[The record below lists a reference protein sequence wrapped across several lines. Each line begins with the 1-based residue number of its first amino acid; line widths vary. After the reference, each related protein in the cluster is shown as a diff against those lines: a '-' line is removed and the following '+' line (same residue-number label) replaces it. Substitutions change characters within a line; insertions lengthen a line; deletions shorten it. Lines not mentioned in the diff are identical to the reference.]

1 MRSGCMTG
9 AIGVDR
15 GGCLR
20 QHLFKTGEG
29 GDLLDRGLMF
39 NQMVDLLQHV
49 EERLLCRRGRHNG
62 GDGDPLMPIDVT
74 VDAGEIDQDGRQAED
89 EQCDNE
95 AERQE
100 KLFPDRQMAK
110 PAGGSA
116 AHGVPYHSEKLRA
129 SVGWSTSTVLE
140 NGRGAL
146 HKGSVEWQQD
156 ISAATRRVHATQ
168 GCGAVIFWRGSR
180 PG

>member
-1 MRSGCMTG
+1 MCSGCMTG

-20 QHLFKTGEG
+20 QHLFKTGEC
-29 GDLLDRGLMF
+29 GDLFGRGLMF
-39 NQMVDLLQHV
+39 NQMVELFQHV
-49 EERLLCRRGRHNG
+49 EERLLRRGGRYDG

-89 EQCDNE
+89 EDCDNE

-110 PAGGSA
+110 PTGGSA
-116 AHGVPYHSEKLRA
+116 AHRVPYHSEKLRA
-129 SVGWSTSTVLE
+129 SMGWSTSHRPWE
-140 NGRGAL
+140 WSW
-146 HKGSVEWQQD
+146 GS
-156 ISAATRRVHATQ
+156 
-168 GCGAVIFWRGSR
+168 
-180 PG
+180 P